1 MSKQERIEQA
11 LDRLR
16 QNMPDIRA
24 AIVASPDG
32 LPDGLLI
39 AERGAGNAATRLAA
53 MAATA
58 LGLGRR
64 IAQTAQ
70 AGEFNELVVR
80 GKDGYLAVFAI
91 EGKAVL
97 ALTLP
102 EGGNLGL
109 LRIEAENAVKDVL
122 EEL

>member
-1 MSKQERIEQA
+1 MSKQERIEQV
-11 LDRLR
+11 LDELR
-16 QNMPDIRA
+16 TNMPDIRS

-32 LPDGLLI
+32 LLV
-39 AERGAGNAATRLAA
+39 AERGAGDTASRLAA

-70 AGEFNELVVR
+70 TGEFDELVVR
-80 GKDGYLAVFAI
+80 GKSGYLAVFAVGNRAI
-91 EGKAVL
+91 L

-109 LRIEAENAVKDVL
+109 LRLEAESAVKRVL

>member
-32 LPDGLLI
+32 LLI
-39 AERGAGNAATRLAA
+39 AERVAGNAATRLAA